1 MTYLPGRPRQL
12 LIGLAI
18 AAMAVPGSLVH
29 AANTLSPETVEML
42 EHMVAEEK
50 LAYDVYTALDA
61 LYDVPTFGRIAGSE
75 SRHSDAVRNL
85 LASYGLVDPTEGDA
99 AGSFDDPYFQQMYDD
114 LVADG
119 SASLAAAAGVGVA
132 IEVIDIADL
141 EAALA
146 TDPPADIARALSR
159 LLAGSLNHLAAFEAL
174 AEDPDGAGTAVA
186 ESADAHGAQGA
197 AGNQAGARDD
207 RGPGGGGAARGGS
220 EARGA
225 GRR

>member
-1 MTYLPGRPRQL
+1 MTHTPSRPRRL

-18 AAMAVPGSLVH
+18 AAIAVPGSLVH
-29 AANTLSPETVEML
+29 AATTLAPETVAML

-50 LAYDVYTALDA
+50 LAHDVYTALDA
-61 LYDVPTFGRIAGSE
+61 LYDVPTFGNIAVSE
-75 SRHSDAVRNL
+75 ARHTDAVRNL

-114 LVADG
+114 LVAEG

-146 TDPPADIARALSR
+146 ADPPADIARALSR
-159 LLAGSLNHLAAFEAL
+159 LLAGSQDHLVAFEAL
-174 AEDPDGAGTAVA
+174 AADPDGAG
-186 ESADAHGAQGA
+186 
-197 AGNQAGARDD
+197 
-207 RGPGGGGAARGGS
+207 
-220 EARGA
+220 